1 VFHGD
6 LVVSMRP
13 FNPSDIAK
21 AVEITA
27 RYPKV
32 HGSPV
37 HIGNP
42 EAIGIKNV
50 NKPDYGDAVDIYPG
64 EIPVFWGCG
73 VTPQSVVMSSKYVS
87 LFPQGVLASVF
98 Y

>member
-1 VFHGD
+1 MFHGD

-13 FNPSDIAK
+13 FKPADIAK
-21 AVEITA
+21 AVEITG

-42 EAIGIKNV
+42 EAIGIKDV
-50 NKPDYGDAVDIYPG
+50 NNPDYGDAVDIYPG

-73 VTPQSVVMSSKYVS
+73 VTPQSVVMSSK
-87 LFPQGVLASVF
+87 
-98 Y
+98 